1 MFITF
6 NRIIIVQYM
15 VSQILKMFTS
25 GLPTIN
31 IIQNSSFERLKRL
44 TCVSKYYINRSF
56 ISAMQSDRNPNMV

>member
-1 MFITF
+1 
-6 NRIIIVQYM
+6 M
-15 VSQILKMFTS
+15 VSEILKMFTS

-31 IIQNSSFERLKRL
+31 IIQDSSFERLKRL